1 MQPVMFRAFQ
11 RVVVPSCRLRWNA
24 ANVQHYGSSA
34 HLVILLKFFVS
45 R

>member
-1 MQPVMFRAFQ
+1 MFTLLALPAIAIQ
-11 RVVVPSCRLRWNA
+11 GVLLQSSN
-24 ANVQHYGSSA
+24 GSSA